1 MEKSARKR
9 VILPYL
15 IGAAAGAAL
24 GFLYYRFIGCRTG
37 ACPLTST
44 LYGTL
49 IYGGVIGTLVAGIFV
64 AR

>member
-1 MEKSARKR
+1 MEKTASKR

-24 GFLYYRFIGCRTG
+24 GFLYYRFVGCRTG

-49 IYGGVIGTLVAGIFV
+49 IYGGVIGTLVAGIF
-64 AR
+64 RGR